1 RQLLP
6 QRRSE
11 ELRLVGVGPELR
23 QRRGAQPK
31 VGLAP
36 DELDRSKALDA
47 LDEEKNASLST
58 LALLSHAREH
68 EDGVEVVEAGIVDGC
83 VLLDAH
89 REIAVDRHRFRE
101 RAGA

>member
-1 RQLLP
+1 EEDLDPLLVRGVDPHREPVGETARLRRLAQHLRERSVRRAVLARQLLP

-58 LALLSHAREH
+58 
-68 EDGVEVVEAGIVDGC
+68 
-83 VLLDAH
+83 
-89 REIAVDRHRFRE
+89 
-101 RAGA
+101 